1 MSRQVS
7 ATGRGRQSWRDT
19 APLLWPSPQQALA
32 VRRTPPFRSKPGAT
46 SWWVLPTAAHP
57 RFFVPVESPGG
68 WRVVAR
74 SGAGGRAD
82 QVQALASRLLRT
94 GMGKVLPIDRFE
106 VAGTGIE
113 QHLQDVLGQPVRIG
127 VRLGRARADRVV
139 VLQVLAADGS
149 TLAFAKLGTTEISD
163 ARLTSEASNLSH
175 IADLDPDRVGA
186 PSLLHAGIW
195 ADRQIVVLSAVD
207 SRPQAADEV
216 PVAPMRRLAE
226 AAGTVETTLG
236 ESDFLA
242 RLRAEVGCV
251 REAAVRERLDAHL
264 DVITA
269 RFADQ
274 VLRFGAWH
282 GDWVPW
288 NMTRDGERV
297 FLWDWEHYEEGVPIG
312 FDALHFRGQQL
323 RNADR
328 KHLDRG
334 EDVWWAERRSLLAR
348 LDVLGVAADLTTV
361 LYLVRVNLRFVIEG
375 QSDQDVSPRR
385 VGWALPLLERTVD
398 QLATIG
404 GADV

>member
-1 MSRQVS
+1 VSREVS

-19 APLLWPSPQQALA
+19 ATLLWPSPQQALA
-32 VRRTPPFRSKPGAT
+32 VRRTPPLRSKPGAT

-74 SGAGGRAD
+74 SGAGGLAD

-113 QHLQDVLGQPVRIG
+113 QHLQNVLRQPVRIG

-149 TLAFAKLGTTEISD
+149 RLAFAKLGTTEISD
-163 ARLTSEASNLSH
+163 ARLASEASNLSH
-175 IADLDPDRVGA
+175 IADLDPDRVG
-186 PSLLHAGIW
+186 PSLMHGCIW
-195 ADRQIVVLSAVD
+195 ADRQIVVISAVD

-242 RLRAEVGCV
+242 RLRAEGGP
-251 REAAVRERLDAHL
+251 RPRSASASTPTWTSSRRASR
-264 DVITA
+264 T
-269 RFADQ
+269 RY
-274 VLRFGAWH
+274 FGSVPGT

-288 NMTRDGERV
+288 T
-297 FLWDWEHYEEGVPIG
+297 
-312 FDALHFRGQQL
+312 
-323 RNADR
+323 
-328 KHLDRG
+328 
-334 EDVWWAERRSLLAR
+334 
-348 LDVLGVAADLTTV
+348 
-361 LYLVRVNLRFVIEG
+361 
-375 QSDQDVSPRR
+375 
-385 VGWALPLLERTVD
+385 
-398 QLATIG
+398 
-404 GADV
+404 